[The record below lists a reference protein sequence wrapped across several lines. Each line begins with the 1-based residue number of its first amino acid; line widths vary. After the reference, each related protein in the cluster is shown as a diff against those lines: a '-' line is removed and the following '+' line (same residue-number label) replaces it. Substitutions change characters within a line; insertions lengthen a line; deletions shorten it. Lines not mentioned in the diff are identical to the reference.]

1 MVENVGKE
9 SSMGL
14 SRREFLLIGA
24 AAGAVAAAGVVLP
37 ISILARDGESG
48 GLAML
53 GVFDRRRIGSLAD
66 FRDGGE
72 IRFDYPLDGQANIAV
87 KLGTQAHGGVG
98 PDGDI
103 VSYSRL
109 CTHMGCAIDD
119 FQAEHGVLGPCP
131 CHFST
136 FDLGA
141 DGQVVLGQATQ
152 NLPRVLLEVEDE
164 QVYAT
169 AVFRLVYG
177 YHNTLAG
184 V

>member
-1 MVENVGKE
+1 
-9 SSMGL
+9 MGF

-37 ISILARDGESG
+37 ISLLSRDEDAG

-53 GVFDRRRIGSLAD
+53 GVFDRRRIGSLSD
-66 FRDGGE
+66 FENGGTVT
-72 IRFDYPLDGQANIAV
+72 FDYPLDDQANIAV
-87 KLGTQAHGGVG
+87 KLGKPTIGGVG

-103 VSYSRL
+103 VAYSRL
-109 CTHMGCAIDD
+109 CTHMGCVIEDY
-119 FQAEHGVLGPCP
+119 QADHGVLGPCP

-141 DGQVVLGQATQ
+141 DGQVTLGQATQ
-152 NLPRVLLEVEDE
+152 NLPRILLEVEDDD
-164 QVYAT
+164 VYAT